1 MAKLRIV
8 HYLNQFFA
16 GVGGEEEANTPPGI
30 KDGPVGPAQALHNVL
45 SNDDAGEIVATVYCG
60 DNHITEH
67 GEEALEQLL
76 GLIGPLEPDVVVAG
90 PSFGSGRYGLAC
102 GQVCAAVNEQ
112 LDIPV
117 VSGMHKDSPGAQE
130 YRTSVYIAST
140 TETAIGMADAIAT
153 MARLTT
159 KLGRGQELGPAD
171 EEGYVPTGR
180 VKNEFSDR
188 TIATR
193 LVDMLLKKVKGEPFE
208 TEWPL
213 PAMEK
218 ITPSPALA
226 DLSNAKIALVTEG
239 GVVPKGNPDKIP
251 GGWAE
256 HWARYNISE
265 TERLDPENWQ
275 SVHGGFDTTDVN
287 RDPDRVLPLD
297 ALRDLEKEKAVGKVH
312 DYVYTTVG
320 NLGYVS
326 NMRKFGKEIAKELL
340 EANVDGVILTGT

>member
-1 MAKLRIV
+1 MVKLRIV

-16 GVGGEEEANTPPGI
+16 GVGGEEEADTPPSV
-30 KDGPVGPAQALHNVL
+30 KDGPVGPAQALHNLL
-45 SNDDAGEIVATVYCG
+45 SKDGTGEVVSTVYCG
-60 DNHITEH
+60 DNYITEH
-67 GEEALEQLL
+67 GDEALGQILSTIKDL
-76 GLIGPLEPDVVVAG
+76 SPDVVIAG

-102 GQVCAAVNEQ
+102 GAVCSRAKEQ
-112 LDIPV
+112 LNIPV

-140 TETAIGMADAIAT
+140 TETAVGMADAIT
-153 MARLTT
+153 IMARLAA
-159 KLGRGQELGPAD
+159 KLGTGEELGPAD
-171 EEGYVPTGR
+171 EDGYLPTGR
-180 VKNEFSDR
+180 VKNEFSDQ

-213 PAMEK
+213 PTIDK
-218 ITPSPALA
+218 VTPSPALS
-226 DLSNAKIALVTEG
+226 DLSKAKIALVTEG

-256 HWARYNISE
+256 HWAKYDIKDTPE
-265 TERLDPENWQ
+265 FDPKEWQ

-287 RDPDRVLPLD
+287 RDPDRVVPLD

-326 NMRKFGKEIAKELL
+326 NMRRFSKEIAKELL
-340 EANVDGVILTGT
+340 EAGVDGVILTGT